1 MAYRAVTTQEA
12 PLLMLQTRFQMDVE
26 APATSDVQPAVSP
39 GESTDYFSISSE
51 YQRQLAAAS
60 SLWETNNGIISDFR
74 VRSPAL

>member
-1 MAYRAVTTQEA
+1 
-12 PLLMLQTRFQMDVE
+12 MLKRPFLYDVR
-26 APATSDVQPAVSP
+26 PAVSP

-60 SLWETNNGIISDFR
+60 SLWEAKNGIISHFR